1 MRHMTHSSP
10 DEIARQLAFLVELDK
25 LKSIMRQ
32 SPLIDQSRKE
42 NSAEHSWHLSMFALV
57 LSSHAKDVDA
67 LRVVKLLLVHDIVE
81 IDAGDHPIH
90 SASGNDAL
98 VQQAEQDAAERIF
111 GLLPDHQGRE
121 MLELWR
127 EFEAAQ
133 TPEAIFA
140 KALDR
145 LQPLLINTL
154 SNGGTW
160 TENGVTQQQVMERY
174 GPVIARGSPVLWEAA
189 SKLVSEY
196 FAKAGRSQGGQR

>member
-1 MRHMTHSSP
+1 MTGLST
-10 DEIARQLAFLVELDK
+10 DQIAQQLAFLVELDR

-32 SPLIDQSRKE
+32 SPLIDRSRKE

-57 LSSHAKDVDA
+57 LSAHARDEVDT
-67 LRVVKLLLVHDIVE
+67 LHVVKLLLVHDVVE
-81 IDAGDHPIH
+81 IDAGDHPLH
-90 SASGNDAL
+90 STSAPDTLIAE
-98 VQQAEQDAAERIF
+98 AEQRAAERIF
-111 GLLPDHQGRE
+111 GLLPAAQGRD
-121 MLELWR
+121 MLALWR

-174 GPVIARGSPVLWEAA
+174 GPVIERGSPALWATASERVREFFAA
-189 SKLVSEY
+189 GE
-196 FAKAGRSQGGQR
+196 GG

>member
-1 MRHMTHSSP
+1 MTYSST
-10 DEIARQLAFLVELDK
+10 DQIAQQLAFLVELDK

-42 NSAEHSWHLSMFALV
+42 NSAEHSWHLGMFALV
-57 LSSHAKDVDA
+57 LSAHAKEVDT
-67 LRVVKLLLVHDIVE
+67 LHVVKLLLVHDIVE
-81 IDAGDHPIH
+81 IDAGDHPLH
-90 SASGNDAL
+90 SASGQAAL
-98 VQQAEQDAAERIF
+98 IEAAERRAAERIF
-111 GLLPDHQGRE
+111 GLLPEQQGRE
-121 MLELWR
+121 MLDLWC

-160 TENGVTQQQVMERY
+160 AENGVTRQQVMERY
-174 GPVIARGSPVLWEAA
+174 GPVIERGSPVLWEVA
-189 SKLVSEY
+189 SQCVSDY
-196 FAKAGRSQGGQR
+196 FAKAQTGK

>member
-1 MRHMTHSSP
+1 MTSLST
-10 DEIARQLAFLVELDK
+10 DQIAQQLAFLVELDR
-25 LKSIMRQ
+25 LKSIIRQ
-32 SPLIDQSRKE
+32 SPLINQSRKE

-57 LSSHAKDVDA
+57 LSAHAKDAVDT
-67 LRVVKLLLVHDIVE
+67 LHVVKLLLVHDIVE

-90 SASGNDAL
+90 STSEHAAL
-98 VQQAEQDAAERIF
+98 IAEAEQHAAERIF

-121 MLELWR
+121 LLELWR
-127 EFEAAQ
+127 EFEAAE

-174 GPVIARGSPVLWEAA
+174 GPVIERGSPSLWEVA
-189 SKLVSEY
+189 SKRVSE
-196 FAKAGRSQGGQR
+196 FFDAAGRS

>member
-1 MRHMTHSSP
+1 MTSLP
-10 DEIARQLAFLVELDK
+10 TDQIAQQLAFLVELDK
-25 LKSIMRQ
+25 LKSILRQ
-32 SPLIDQSRKE
+32 SPLIDRSRKE
-42 NSAEHSWHLSMFALV
+42 NSAEHSWHLSMFALI
-57 LSSHAKDVDA
+57 LSGHAKENVDT
-67 LRVVKLLLVHDIVE
+67 LHVVKLLLVHDVVE

-90 SASGNDAL
+90 ASSG
-98 VQQAEQDAAERIF
+98 QAAQIAEDEQHAAERIF
-111 GLLPDHQGRE
+111 GLLPEPQGRE
-121 MLELWR
+121 LLELWR

-174 GPVIARGSPVLWEAA
+174 GPVIARGSPALWEVASERVGEFFAA
-189 SKLVSEY
+189 SGS
-196 FAKAGRSQGGQR
+196 S

>member
-1 MRHMTHSSP
+1 MTSLP
-10 DEIARQLAFLVELDK
+10 TDQIAQQLAFLVELDK
-25 LKSIMRQ
+25 LKSILRQ

-42 NSAEHSWHLSMFALV
+42 NSAEHSWHLSLFALV
-57 LSSHAKDVDA
+57 LSAHAREAVDT
-67 LRVVKLLLVHDIVE
+67 LHVVKLLLVHDIVE
-81 IDAGDHPIH
+81 IDAGDHPMH
-90 SASGNDAL
+90 SSSGQAT
-98 VQQAEQDAAERIF
+98 QIAEAEQHAAERIF
-111 GLLPDHQGRE
+111 GLLPEHQGRE
-121 MLELWR
+121 LLELWR

-174 GPVIARGSPVLWEAA
+174 GPVIARGSPALWEVA
-189 SKLVSEY
+189 SERVSEF
-196 FAKAGRSQGGQR
+196 FAAGESS